1 MTTTMMGGSST
12 QEGTNNGG
20 FQLKETVDNFN
31 KELFKAET
39 ELETKLFGVGGGK
52 DATTT
57 TTTAMK
63 KEVDAA
69 TKTVQNFFQ
78 TTLDD
83 ANYYVEKKTKQF
95 DISDGKSNL
104 RRTETTTKQWLEK
117 QKRDVEQFTDE
128 KKKDLGMTTSSST
141 KSKNPVE
148 DVLEGCTSSENFN
161 CNNCGLFST

>member
-1 MTTTMMGGSST
+1 MKN
-12 QEGTNNGG
+12 Q
-20 FQLKETVDNFN
+20 
-31 KELFKAET
+31 ET
-39 ELETKLFGVGGGK
+39 EMISWYLSIKAGLVLFLVSVST
-52 DATTT
+52 DW
-57 TTTAMK
+57 MK
-63 KEVDAA
+63 
-69 TKTVQNFFQ
+69 QNFFQ

-95 DISDGKSNL
+95 DISEGKSNL

-148 DVLEGCTSSENFN
+148 DMVEGCTSSENFN